1 MDDIDET
8 PLPEYR
14 LAKAWYKFPYS
25 GDDQKR
31 AAVGDERSE
40 DGGQNEQRHSGDAEP
55 PRNGGEKFANCRA
68 FTDHTCCR
76 EL

>member
-8 PLPEYR
+8 PLPEHR

-31 AAVGDERSE
+31 ADFAVRL
-40 DGGQNEQRHSGDAEP
+40 QHMEP
-55 PRNGGEKFANCRA
+55 
-68 FTDHTCCR
+68 
-76 EL
+76 